1 MNVSELLQSNE
12 GRDIIMESIPT
23 AVMDLAKD
31 VVDKIRGEA
40 ITATDNALHFMRQTD
55 LLPEGDVDRAT
66 LEAVHEAVGLAT
78 IDIFLDQ
85 LAEEFG
91 LDITWREL

>member
-1 MNVSELLQSNE
+1 MKIQELLQSDA

-23 AVMDLAKD
+23 AVLDEARD
-31 VVDKIRGEA
+31 VAERIRE
-40 ITATDNALHFMRQTD
+40 TNVKATDNALHFMRQTD